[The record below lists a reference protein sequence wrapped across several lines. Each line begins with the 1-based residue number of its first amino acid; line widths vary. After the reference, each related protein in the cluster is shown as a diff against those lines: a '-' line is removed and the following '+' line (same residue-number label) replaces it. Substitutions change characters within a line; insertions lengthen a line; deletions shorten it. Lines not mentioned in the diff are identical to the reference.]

1 MRGRRCLEL
10 GAWGAGLTLILLWA
24 GARAWSEH
32 ARASGIQVFRDDQLV
47 EAQVRPSRFTS
58 HVSVDQS
65 LWSRARTA
73 AYARSSSAGSMPE
86 AILRIPSI
94 QLEVPVYAG
103 TSELNLNRGAAHIE
117 GTSNI
122 EGTATRVQAGNIGI
136 AGHRDGFFRTL
147 KHIRIGADLYLEVA
161 QKSIRYRVVDLSIV
175 MPSDVYPLAVTE
187 VPSITLVTC
196 YPFYFV
202 GSAPKRYI
210 VRAELIDPIPEAVAN
225 QHRLSSPPWRH

>member
-1 MRGRRCLEL
+1 MRGRTYLEL
-10 GAWGAGLTLILLWA
+10 GFWGAGLVLILFWA

-32 ARASGIQVFRDDQLV
+32 ARAGGIQAFRDDQLV
-47 EAQVRPSRFTS
+47 ETQRRPSHFTS

-65 LWSRARTA
+65 LWSKARTA
-73 AYARSSSAGSMPE
+73 AYANSTFASTMPE

-103 TSELNLNRGAAHIE
+103 ASELNLNRGAAHIE
-117 GTSNI
+117 GTS
-122 EGTATRVQAGNIGI
+122 TRARSGNIGI
-136 AGHRDGFFRTL
+136 AGHRDGFFRGL
-147 KHIRIGADLYLEVA
+147 KHIRIGADIYLEVA
-161 QKSIRYRVVDLSIV
+161 QESIRYRVVDLSIV
-175 MPSDVYPLAVTE
+175 MPSDMYPLAPTE

-210 VRAELIDPIPEAVAN
+210 VRAELIEPIPKTVAT
-225 QHRLSSPPWRH
+225 QHRLSSPP

>member
-10 GAWGAGLTLILLWA
+10 GAWGAGLALILFWA

-32 ARASGIQVFRDDQLV
+32 ARASGIQAFRDDQRVGRQLG
-47 EAQVRPSRFTS
+47 PFRFTS

-65 LWSRARTA
+65 LWSTARTA
-73 AYARSSSAGSMPE
+73 AYASSSSASGMPE
-86 AILRIPSI
+86 AVLRIPSI
-94 QLEVPVYAG
+94 QLEVPVYPG

-117 GTSNI
+117 GTS
-122 EGTATRVQAGNIGI
+122 TSVQAGNIGI
-136 AGHRDGFFRTL
+136 AGHRDGFFRSL

-161 QKSIRYRVVDLSIV
+161 GKSIRYRVVDLSIV
-175 MPSDVYPLAVTE
+175 MPSDVYPLAPTE

-210 VRAELIDPIPEAVAN
+210 VRAEFVDPMPEIVAN
-225 QHRLSSPPWRH
+225 QHRLSSPP

>member
-1 MRGRRCLEL
+1 MRGGKYLEL
-10 GAWGAGLTLILLWA
+10 SIWGVGLALILFWA

-32 ARASGIQVFRDDQLV
+32 ARATGIQAFRDDQLV
-47 EAQVRPSRFTS
+47 GARVQPSHFTG

-65 LWSRARTA
+65 LWSKARTA
-73 AYARSSSAGSMPE
+73 AYANSSFASMPE

-117 GTSNI
+117 GTS
-122 EGTATRVQAGNIGI
+122 TRLQAGNIGI
-136 AGHRDGFFRTL
+136 AGHRDGFFRSL
-147 KHIRIGADLYLEVA
+147 KHIRIGADIYLEVA
-161 QKSIRYRVVDLSIV
+161 RKSTRYRVVDLSIV
-175 MPSDVYPLAVTE
+175 MPSDMSPLAPTE

-210 VRAELIDPIPEAVAN
+210 VRAELIEPIPGTVAT
-225 QHRLSSPPWRH
+225 QLRLSSPP

>member
-1 MRGRRCLEL
+1 LEL
-10 GAWGAGLTLILLWA
+10 TIWGVGLVLILFWA

-32 ARASGIQVFRDDQLV
+32 ARASGIQAFRDDQLAG
-47 EAQVRPSRFTS
+47 AQLPPSRFTS

-65 LWSRARTA
+65 LWSRARMA
-73 AYARSSSAGSMPE
+73 AYANSSLVSSMPE

-117 GTSNI
+117 GTSMH
-122 EGTATRVQAGNIGI
+122 VQAGNIGI
-136 AGHRDGFFRTL
+136 AGHRDGFFRSL
-147 KHIRIGADLYLEVA
+147 KHIRIGADIYLEVA

-175 MPSDVYPLAVTE
+175 MPSDVHPLGPTE

-210 VRAELIDPIPEAVAN
+210 VRAELIETLPETVAT
-225 QHRLSSPPWRH
+225 QHRLSSPN

>member
-1 MRGRRCLEL
+1 MRGRRYLEL
-10 GAWGAGLTLILLWA
+10 SIWGVGLALIFLWA

-32 ARASGIQVFRDDQLV
+32 ARASGIQAFRDDQLV
-47 EAQVRPSRFTS
+47 GAQLRPSRFTS

-73 AYARSSSAGSMPE
+73 AYANSSIASSMPE

-117 GTSNI
+117 GTS
-122 EGTATRVQAGNIGI
+122 ARVQAGNIGI
-136 AGHRDGFFRTL
+136 AGHRDGFFRSL
-147 KHIRIGADLYLEVA
+147 KHIRIGADIYLEVA

-175 MPSDVYPLAVTE
+175 MPSDVQPLAPTE

-202 GSAPKRYI
+202 GSAPNRYI
-210 VRAELIDPIPEAVAN
+210 VRGELVDTLPETVAT
-225 QHRLSSPPWRH
+225 QHRLSSPH